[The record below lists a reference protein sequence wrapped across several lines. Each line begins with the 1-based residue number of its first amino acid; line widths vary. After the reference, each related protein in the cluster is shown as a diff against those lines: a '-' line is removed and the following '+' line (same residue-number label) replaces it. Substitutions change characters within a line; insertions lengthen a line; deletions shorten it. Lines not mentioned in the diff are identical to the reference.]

1 MSASMD
7 RMAPVPDPSVYDNNN
22 RLLAIPHAAEAR
34 AR

>member
-7 RMAPVPDPSVYDNNN
+7 CMAPVPDPSVYDTTKLSDL
-22 RLLAIPHAAEAR
+22 RHAAEAR

>member
-7 RMAPVPDPSVYDNNN
+7 RMAPVPDPSVYDNN
-22 RLLAIPHAAEAR
+22 RLPDLRHAAEAR